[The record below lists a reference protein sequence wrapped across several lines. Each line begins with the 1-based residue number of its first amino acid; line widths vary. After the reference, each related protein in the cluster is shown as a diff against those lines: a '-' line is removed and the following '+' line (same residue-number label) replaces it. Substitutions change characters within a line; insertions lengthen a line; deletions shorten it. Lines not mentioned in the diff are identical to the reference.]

1 MLRQAHVEA
10 DVGENPFWE
19 WKNQFH
25 NEIASNAAGP
35 APSDAGL
42 FQSSATDVLLD
53 MDGYFVPAATNA
65 YDYHF

>member
-35 APSDAGL
+35 APSDAGV
-42 FQSSATDVLLD
+42 F
-53 MDGYFVPAATNA
+53 FVG
-65 YDYHF
+65 